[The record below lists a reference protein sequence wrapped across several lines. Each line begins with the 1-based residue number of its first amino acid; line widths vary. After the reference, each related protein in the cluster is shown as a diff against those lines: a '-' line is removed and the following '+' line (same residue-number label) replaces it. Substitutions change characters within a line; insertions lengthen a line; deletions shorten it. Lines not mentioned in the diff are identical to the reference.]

1 MENAERMYVNE
12 ASDVTNMAELCS
24 RDLGASGSEFKVMIK
39 SGSESAARVT
49 CPYALLADYTFTYTS
64 SDGSVTCRA
73 DDVGTLG
80 MCANTEEVAVTA
92 PSCSRYP
99 LYASSS
105 TSVCV
110 DVLEV
115 SGHTY
120 TSLFNGGSTSTD
132 SALFACVGLSAD
144 GLSLSVSPLYCRKNQ
159 VPTELPVAN
168 TGANIGAVLNLT
180 ATSACP
186 FLNDI
191 ENGVVTV
198 DEAFLTAT
206 YVCDVNYTLTG
217 GVLRTCDKSTYIWS
231 GSEPSCVIEEA
242 TGGGAEATSGGTN
255 LLPVVIVFAILTVVF
270 GVGFAVA
277 LLYIFKLRKGKH
289 NNKRPENHPPP
300 NFDANH
306 FKSSKT
312 SPRSN
317 GTDDTNSLLAG
328 DGRLHSFQ
336 FLSRPPMEHR
346 QHLLT
351 SASSAIPRSSRAPHG
366 HMNLGKEIDIE

>member
-1 MENAERMYVNE
+1 MATYTCENN
-12 ASDVTNMAELCS
+12 ASLVGNPTMVCQVQ
-24 RDLGASGSEFKVMIK
+24 LGAWN
-39 SGSESAARVT
+39 
-49 CPYALLADYTFTYTS
+49 
-64 SDGSVTCRA
+64 
-73 DDVGTLG
+73 GT
-80 MCANTEEVAVTA
+80 E
-92 PSCSRYP
+92 PRCS
-99 LYASSS
+99 
-105 TSVCV
+105 
-110 DVLEV
+110 
-115 SGHTY
+115 
-120 TSLFNGGSTSTD
+120 
-132 SALFACVGLSAD
+132 
-144 GLSLSVSPLYCRKNQ
+144 
-159 VPTELPVAN
+159 
-168 TGANIGAVLNLT
+168 
-180 ATSACP
+180 CP

-366 HMNLGKEIDIE
+366 HMNLGNFPKGKTQSDISAGNLNLHLIRETTTSSIYSGNPAPWSKHGDNDALESSMDSTIIKSHKKNILPAIIEKKNNSKPLSSPRKHKKESFGRRLKRQNSVGTTHGTELSLKDGQGEVVLGIGHKTYYR

>member
-1 MENAERMYVNE
+1 MKTLDIISTWIRIVIFSDILKSTGCTCQWPDGLADSTWLDSEKGELLFTSDHVTGYDVTHVVTSSTFDTWDCWIYNETGDILVMRSVDAFAPFFVTFSTTYRCLQLKKITDNSYRYYELSPIQEDMENAERMYVNE

-180 ATSACP
+180 ATSGIEFSKFVSCP
-186 FLNDI
+186 F
-191 ENGVVTV
+191 
-198 DEAFLTAT
+198 
-206 YVCDVNYTLTG
+206 Y
-217 GVLRTCDKSTYIWS
+217 K
-231 GSEPSCVIEEA
+231 
-242 TGGGAEATSGGTN
+242 
-255 LLPVVIVFAILTVVF
+255 
-270 GVGFAVA
+270 
-277 LLYIFKLRKGKH
+277 
-289 NNKRPENHPPP
+289 
-300 NFDANH
+300 
-306 FKSSKT
+306 
-312 SPRSN
+312 
-317 GTDDTNSLLAG
+317 
-328 DGRLHSFQ
+328 
-336 FLSRPPMEHR
+336 
-346 QHLLT
+346 
-351 SASSAIPRSSRAPHG
+351 
-366 HMNLGKEIDIE
+366 